1 MDCSLPGSS
10 VSGILQARILD
21 GLPFPAPGDLSDPG
35 IEAGSTPL
43 QADSLPSEGS
53 PQMTKNP
60 IKISLSKKGTVLAHV
75 PGKTTKALV
84 SG

>member
-43 QADSLPSEGS
+43 QADFLPSE
-53 PQMTKNP
+53 P
-60 IKISLSKKGTVLAHV
+60 
-75 PGKTTKALV
+75 PGKPPNDQKPN
-84 SG
+84 